1 MHVWPL
7 VLGVCLVAGCQ
18 TGESPPPPVVP
29 MAEDLSTWSVP
40 ELVQPERR
48 ASASTPRAAKVPA
61 GVAEKVY
68 DYAPG
73 VAVEVPVALG
83 QPLDIVL
90 EAGELVRQIV
100 DGDRAPAEQGQTR
113 RWEVK
118 EGGDGLGE
126 GLRPHV
132 FVTVAEAGLT
142 NGVTITTTRRT
153 YYISCKSVAKSPVR
167 VLRWHYPTE
176 SGAAQPVQETPGPL
190 PHSDQARQYHVGYEI
205 KAARQPAPVWTPRQV
220 VDDGTKLYLIYPEVT
235 LFASVPLVRA
245 IGVNGPQLLN
255 ARIELQLGFEQR
267 LVAADARKG
276 ACALFIEQGAASRPL
291 RAVSAHDGVLLGRQP
306 GAPFGVGAGDGIGVG
321 VHLISSALTARCW
334 LQPFF
339 APT

>member
-18 TGESPPPPVVP
+18 TGEPPPPPVVA
-29 MAEDLSTWSVP
+29 MVEDLSTWSVP

-48 ASASTPRAAKVPA
+48 SMSARSPKVPA
-61 GVAEKVY
+61 GAAEKVY

-100 DGDRAPAEQGQTR
+100 DGDRAPAEQGQAR

-126 GLRPHV
+126 GVRPHV

-153 YYISCKSVAKSPVR
+153 YYLTCKSVAKSPVR
-167 VLRWHYPTE
+167 VVRWHYPTE
-176 SGAAQPVQETPGPL
+176 SAATVPVQETPGPL
-190 PHSDQARQYHVGYEI
+190 PHPDQPRQYHVGYEI
-205 KAARQPAPVWTPRQV
+205 KATRQPPPVWTPRQV

-255 ARIELQLGFEQR
+255 ARQHLNVVIL
-267 LVAADARKG
+267 D
-276 ACALFIEQGAASRPL
+276 ALFPTLEL
-291 RAVSAHDGVLLGRQP
+291 RV
-306 GAPFGVGAGDGIGVG
+306 GVGDAAELVTITRGKGLRTITCPDDGEDCPQWPAATR
-321 VHLISSALTARCW
+321 HLARRM
-334 LQPFF
+334 P
-339 APT
+339 